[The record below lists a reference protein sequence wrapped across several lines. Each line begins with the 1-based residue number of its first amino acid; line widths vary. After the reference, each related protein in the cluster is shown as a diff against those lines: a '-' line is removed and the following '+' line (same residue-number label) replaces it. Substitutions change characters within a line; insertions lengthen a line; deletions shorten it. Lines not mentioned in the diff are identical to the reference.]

1 MAAAA
6 DADAL
11 DALLSIQL
19 KLVEQQIRGS
29 LAQPKV
35 APALAVNSVVRDDGL
50 ARTVAAK
57 QTRLR
62 ALDAQ
67 NAALE
72 RELAA
77 SAAALRRGPGG
88 SHVRQHDRAMPR
100 PSSDDVELREMLR
113 ESVQMHRELMQDVRA
128 ETEGRRQQRQ
138 RWDEEDGDGEDSD
151 TDTGWPK
158 ELDDVLNANADPYGS
173 FGGTLAA
180 HPPPMQAGPQPSA
193 EQGVGGAN
201 GEPGWGKAKGKGAAS
216 ELQEELLSEIDHALE
231 ENAVSSDSDAPSE
244 EPLARRGSTDPGG
257 PSQDDP
263 LVSPRTAGSRPRTR
277 GSSVV
282 TGEEEEEEEPPPSDE
297 DVRLALESLYESAGG
312 WLKRAMRPIVSSI
325 VRDPTLKLDV
335 WGNEAIGGGLLGR
348 VLGSRPGVPKPA
360 EEEKACSKIR
370 IRAKSILEVIT
381 EAIPDAPGTMLGHLH
396 FLTTRRFK
404 WPENTLLPSVQA
416 TQDIREDGTATPT
429 HRSPVAVVLQL
440 LAVRLVCE
448 ELLLRPK
455 ENQLAGKLTSA
466 AQSNLKMVAAFLFTL
481 FEMCVARTDDHTR
494 MSELIAVEQQA
505 IGQALT
511 QYYNNPLRFQPQLG
525 RLCTFGL
532 PQLRGWLREALAALE
547 NVAKLLLQAAQE
559 RESNQAVGA
568 VKDQQK

>member
-19 KLVEQQIRGS
+19 KLVEQQIRGL

-35 APALAVNSVVRDDGL
+35 APAPAVNSVVRDDGL

-128 ETEGRRQQRQ
+128 ATEGRRQQRQ

-158 ELDDVLNANADPYGS
+158 ELDDVPNANADPYGS

-193 EQGVGGAN
+193 EPGVGGAN

-216 ELQEELLSEIDHALE
+216 ELQEELLSEIDHVLE

-244 EPLARRGSTDPGG
+244 EPLARRGATDPGG

-263 LVSPRTAGSRPRTR
+263 LVLPRTAGS

-282 TGEEEEEEEPPPSDE
+282 TGEEEEEEEEEPAPSDE

-348 VLGSRPGVPKPA
+348 VLGSRPGVPKPFGRRSTPQYHHSFG
-360 EEEKACSKIR
+360 C
-370 IRAKSILEVIT
+370 
-381 EAIPDAPGTMLGHLH
+381 PPQHPPGV
-396 FLTTRRFK
+396 FK
-404 WPENTLLPSVQA
+404 F
-416 TQDIREDGTATPT
+416 
-429 HRSPVAVVLQL
+429 QL
-440 LAVRLVCE
+440 NSR
-448 ELLLRPK
+448 
-455 ENQLAGKLTSA
+455 QLCWSG
-466 AQSNLKMVAAFLFTL
+466 Q
-481 FEMCVARTDDHTR
+481 
-494 MSELIAVEQQA
+494 ELIHCRSHRCFQLSTRTRLAPLSAVEFTSVGSSQSWRGA
-505 IGQALT
+505 IVAPPRARGV
-511 QYYNNPLRFQPQLG
+511 F
-525 RLCTFGL
+525 FL
-532 PQLRGWLREALAALE
+532 P
-547 NVAKLLLQAAQE
+547 
-559 RESNQAVGA
+559 
-568 VKDQQK
+568 